1 MARLRLSHPHKMM
14 KVGYSCK
21 NAKDG
26 DPKGF
31 KWIYQM
37 ASVSNSV
44 VQSPKL
50 AQGEEA
56 EELKNQECGPEAAC
70 CMGHVQ
76 GFGKQR
82 ETRVLFHENIRK

>member
-1 MARLRLSHPHKMM
+1 MGIRKGLN
-14 KVGYSCK
+14 GYT
-21 NAKDG
+21 
-26 DPKGF
+26 
-31 KWIYQM
+31 KWHRCPI
-37 ASVSNSV
+37 VS

-82 ETRVLFHENIRK
+82 ETRVLIHENMRK

>member
-1 MARLRLSHPHKMM
+1 MGIRKGLN
-14 KVGYSCK
+14 GYT
-21 NAKDG
+21 
-26 DPKGF
+26 
-31 KWIYQM
+31 KWHRCPI
-37 ASVSNSV
+37 VS